1 MTKSKPS
8 KKKSTKKKST
18 KKKSTKKK
26 STKKK
31 STKKKKL
38 SKEEKDLQNLS
49 NYLEEFNSEIIE
61 TINALPSLVILSQ
74 IKDKNKIEKTIQEK
88 VAVNFEL
95 IEMLEDFFKKIVELL
110 RLRAQ
115 IDQKMALITRYVKKL
130 RKIKKIGE
138 FKGNLQLLGITLNDC
153 EKIIRNYQELYSH
166 IFSEHA
172 IIQFQLM
179 EQLILV
185 REQEKTKFKELFDSS
200 REIFQKMSEK
210 FVDST

>member
-1 MTKSKPS
+1 MTKSKSPKKKEKKKES
-8 KKKSTKKKST
+8 KKKSKKKSQ
-18 KKKSTKKK
+18 KK
-26 STKKK
+26 
-31 STKKKKL
+31 TKKKKTP
-38 SKEEKDLQNLS
+38 SKEEQDFQILN
-49 NYLEEFNSEIIE
+49 NYLEDFNSEIIE
-61 TINALPSLVILSQ
+61 TINALPSLVLLSQ
-74 IKDKNKIEKTIQEK
+74 IRDKDKIAKTIQEK

-95 IEMLEDFFKKIVELL
+95 IEMLEDFFQKIVELL

-130 RKIKKIGE
+130 KKTKTIGE

-153 EKIIRNYQELYSH
+153 ELILRNYQELYSR

-179 EQLILV
+179 EQLVLA
-185 REQEKTKFKELFDSS
+185 REQEITEFVELFKSS

-210 FVDST
+210 FVNET